1 MFQMPDMNNRNEL
14 TQEIR
19 DMAGIKD
26 CINYKKCTFYAEI
39 DSTYFSNELNVA
51 GGLDVISGNITE
63 NENGKY

>member
-19 DMAGIKD
+19 DMAGIKE

-39 DSTYFSNELNVA
+39 DSTYFSNDLNVA
-51 GGLDVISGNITE
+51 VG
-63 NENGKY
+63 